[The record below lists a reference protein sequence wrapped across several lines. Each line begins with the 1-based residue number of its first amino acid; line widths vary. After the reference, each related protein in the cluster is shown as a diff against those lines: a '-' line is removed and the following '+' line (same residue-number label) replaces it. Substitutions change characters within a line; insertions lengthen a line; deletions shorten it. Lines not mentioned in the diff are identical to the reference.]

1 MNFSQIFFK
10 ILNNR
15 RIKHINDKN
24 NKLGKAIMVKPQS
37 KGIDN
42 STKPYYYEEE
52 YVQSKEV
59 SPPPAYQSLF
69 TMNRYGNNNRV
80 ATIRRENENR
90 RMINGREYLITRDAE
105 GNKQMIPVR
114 QPSATIFQY
123 TYNY

>member
-1 MNFSQIFFK
+1 
-10 ILNNR
+10 
-15 RIKHINDKN
+15 
-24 NKLGKAIMVKPQS
+24 MVKPQS